1 MSGRARTVLAWVIVA
16 PWALWALVRLFG
28 LERGFPLVPLMAYT
42 PFVLIAS
49 TLAAGGAALLR
60 RWAPTA
66 LGAVATG
73 LLLIAVLPRM
83 LPNGDPQVND
93 PVSLRV
99 MTANIHKSNVD
110 PGAIADLV
118 RRERIDLLS
127 VQELTV
133 EGAAGL
139 ARSRVARDLPF
150 RVLVLKGDAYGSG
163 LYSRYPL
170 ISRGPTSDTIRQAE
184 GILRLPGTSVE
195 AFCVHPYPPTGS
207 STVDLWSESL
217 RNLPRAEPD
226 GRLRVLAGDFNATLD
241 HDALR
246 DLISSGYRDAGDAE
260 GKGLDFTWPSHRSFP
275 PLVTID
281 HILADRR
288 IAIDDYEVHDL
299 PGTDHRAVT
308 ASLSLPSSDSGRR

>member
-1 MSGRARTVLAWVIVA
+1 MSGRARTVLAWVVVA
-16 PWALWALVRLFG
+16 PWALWALIRLFG
-28 LERGFPLVPLMAYT
+28 LESGFPLVPLMAYT
-42 PFVLIAS
+42 PFVVIAS
-49 TLAAGGAALLR
+49 IIAGGGAALLR

-66 LGAVATG
+66 LGGLATG

-83 LPNGDPQVND
+83 LPNGDPQVKD
-93 PVSLRV
+93 SVSLRV
-99 MTANIHKSNVD
+99 MTANIHKSKTD
-110 PGAIADLV
+110 PAAIAGLV

-150 RVLVLKGDAYGSG
+150 HVLVLKGDAYGSG

-170 ISRGPTSDTIRQAE
+170 LSSGPTSDTIRQAE
-184 GILRLPGTSVE
+184 GILGLPGASIEV
-195 AFCVHPYPPTGS
+195 FCVHPYPPTGP
-207 STVDLWSESL
+207 STVDLWSESV
-217 RNLPRAEPD
+217 RSLPRAEPD
-226 GRLRVLAGDFNATLD
+226 GQLRVLAGDFNATLD

-246 DLISSGYRDAGDAE
+246 DLIASGYRDAGDAE
-260 GKGLDFTWPSHRSFP
+260 GKGLDFTWPSDRSFP

-288 IAIDDYEVHDL
+288 IALDDYEVHDL
-299 PGTDHRAVT
+299 PDSDHRAVSV
-308 ASLSLPSSDSGRR
+308 SLSLPRTSR